1 MRSVPMHT
9 RHGSRATTVNTVPRQ
24 WGVLPLL
31 QHAVNSWCRRSMTR
45 PDEIEDV
52 DPRGPSRGQ
61 MCKHALKENLLLLL
75 TILGVG
81 LGILMGFLM
90 RMANLSDENI
100 DYFSFPGELFIRML
114 KCMILPLIL
123 CSIISALA
131 ALDAKTSGRLGGRAV
146 AYYAGTTL
154 IAVIIGIILVVS
166 IHPGKGDPSKIE
178 RAGSS
183 RRVSAADSFLD
194 LIRNM
199 FPDNIAQ
206 ACFQS
211 YNTRIVAQTKPNPAY
226 TPPNIT
232 ATAAA
237 FTTMMTNVTA
247 IPEEITVYVKQGGY
261 LNRLNVLGIITFSIF
276 FGVVLGRMGEKG
288 KPLVQVFTIFND
300 CIMTLVYLI
309 MWYSPIGIMFLIAGK
324 IMKMI
329 DPLKLVGQL
338 GMYMVTVIVGLAI
351 HGFIILPGLY
361 LIFTRKNP
369 FKYIAGIGQALVT
382 AFGTASSSATLPV
395 TIRCLE
401 DKNGV
406 DPRVARLVLP
416 VGATINMDGTA
427 LYEAVASI
435 FIAQVNG
442 ITLNFGQ
449 IVAISV
455 TATAASVGAAGIPS
469 AGLITMVIVLTAV
482 GLPIEDITLL
492 FAIDWLLDRF
502 RTATNVLGDSIG
514 AGIIDH
520 NVRGTLPPLD
530 KKYEEAMMGR
540 PPAYDDGGR
549 PEMEV
554 TPL

>member
-1 MRSVPMHT
+1 
-9 RHGSRATTVNTVPRQ
+9 
-24 WGVLPLL
+24 
-31 QHAVNSWCRRSMTR
+31 MTR
-45 PDEIEDV
+45 PDDIEDV
-52 DPRGPSRGQ
+52 DPGPSRGQ
-61 MCKHALKENLLLLL
+61 CCKEAMKENLLLLL

-100 DYFSFPGELFIRML
+100 DYFSFPGELFLRML

-131 ALDAKTSGRLGGRAV
+131 TLDAKTSGRLGGRAV

-166 IHPGKGDPSKIE
+166 IHPGQGDPSKIE

-211 YNTRIVAQTKPNPAY
+211 YNTRIVEQTKPNPAY
-226 TPPNIT
+226 MASNMTTP
-232 ATAAA
+232 
-237 FTTMMTNVTA
+237 TMAPNVTA
-247 IPEEITVYVKQGGY
+247 IPEEITVYTKQGGY
-261 LNRLNVLGIITFSIF
+261 SNRLNVLGIITFSIF

-449 IVAISV
+449 IVAVSV

-530 KKYEEAMMGR
+530 HEKYDEGMLGR
-540 PPAYDDGGR
+540 PPAYESR
-549 PEMEV
+549 AKREMEV

>member
-1 MRSVPMHT
+1 
-9 RHGSRATTVNTVPRQ
+9 
-24 WGVLPLL
+24 
-31 QHAVNSWCRRSMTR
+31 MTR
-45 PDEIEDV
+45 PEEIEDV
-52 DPRGPSRGQ
+52 DYGPSRGQ
-61 MCKHALKENLLLLL
+61 CCKQVLKENLLLLL
-75 TILGVG
+75 TILGVI
-81 LGILMGFLM
+81 LGTMMGFLM

-114 KCMILPLIL
+114 KSMILPLIL
-123 CSIISALA
+123 CSIISALST
-131 ALDAKTSGRLGGRAV
+131 LDAKTSGRLGGRAI

-154 IAVIIGIILVVS
+154 IAVIIGIILVVA
-166 IHPGKGDPSKIE
+166 IHPGKGDPDAIA

-199 FPDNIAQ
+199 FPENIAQ

-211 YNTRIVAQTKPNPAY
+211 YNTQIVEQTKPNPAY
-226 TPPNIT
+226 SPPNMT
-232 ATAAA
+232 ATASAM
-237 FTTMMTNVTA
+237 TTMMTNVTA
-247 IPEEITVYVKQGGY
+247 IPEEIKVYVKQGGY

-520 NVRGTLPPLD
+520 NVRGTLPPVD
-530 KKYEEAMMGR
+530 KKYEEAMKGH
-540 PPAYDDGGR
+540 PPAYDDDGGR

>member
-1 MRSVPMHT
+1 MDGPV
-9 RHGSRATTVNTVPRQ
+9 
-24 WGVLPLL
+24 
-31 QHAVNSWCRRSMTR
+31 
-45 PDEIEDV
+45 EIEDV
-52 DPRGPSRGQ
+52 DYGPSRGQ
-61 MCKHALKENLLLLL
+61 KCKKWFKENLLLLL

-90 RMANLSDENI
+90 RMANLSEQNI
-100 DYFSFPGELFIRML
+100 AYFAFPGELFLRML

-131 ALDAKTSGRLGGRAV
+131 ALDAKTSGRVGGRAV
-146 AYYAGTTL
+146 AYYAFTTL

-166 IHPGKGDPSKIE
+166 IHPGQGDPSKIE

-211 YNTRIVAQTKPNPAY
+211 YNSRIIESTVPNPAY

-232 ATAAA
+232 AMAATM
-237 FTTMMTNVTA
+237 TTVMMNGTA
-247 IPEEITVYVKQGGY
+247 IPEEITVFVTQGGY
-261 LNRLNVLGIITFSIF
+261 SDRLNVLGIISFSIF
-276 FGVVLGRMGEKG
+276 FGIVLGRMGEKG

-324 IMKMI
+324 IMQMI
-329 DPLKLVGQL
+329 DPAKLVGQL
-338 GMYMVTVIVGLAI
+338 GMYMVTVIAGLAI

-449 IVAISV
+449 IVAVSV
-455 TATAASVGAAGIPS
+455 TATAASIGAAGIPS

-482 GLPIEDITLL
+482 GLPIEDVTLL
-492 FAIDWLLDRF
+492 FAIDWFLDRF

-520 NVRGTLPPLD
+520 NVRGTLPPLPTD
-530 KKYEEAMMGR
+530 YEEVAAESPPAEG
-540 PPAYDDGGR
+540 PPAYNGDSKGKA
-549 PEMEV
+549 PMNV
-554 TPL
+554 TTRL